1 METDNIKILGVIDND
16 PFDPQTWSGSS
27 YYFFSALK
35 RKNVLCAALS
45 AKPSKATE
53 YLLKGLSFHPD
64 IDKWKFKFHL
74 NTHYY
79 GQMTKAVI
87 KEIGRLKDNEA
98 DYNVILQ
105 IGAWYDLT
113 KRNNALTVS
122 YHDGNL
128 QALLNSPFGYP
139 KINGKVIERA
149 LRYEKRLYE
158 KIDLIFPMSAWLAN
172 SFIKDF
178 GVSPKK
184 LLPVGAGINL
194 PYISETE
201 NKDYTRPNLL
211 FVGKQF
217 ERKGGK
223 FLLEAFHIAKK
234 EIRDLTLTIIGP
246 SLTQLPDGARCL
258 DFLSKNTEEGV
269 KRLLSEYAAASV
281 FVMPSLYEPFGIV
294 FAEAMAH
301 RLPCI
306 GTNICAIP
314 ELIEDGVNGYV
325 VPVSDSAA
333 LAKKMIAL
341 LKNPEMCR
349 QMGNRGY
356 AKYLK
361 NYTWDEVTN
370 KIMTGIKERR

>member
-1 METDNIKILGVIDND
+1 MNDIKILGVIDD
-16 PFDPQTWSGSS
+16 PPFDPQTWSGSS
-27 YYFFSALK
+27 YYLFSALK
-35 RKNVLCAALS
+35 GKNVLCDALS
-45 AKPSKATE
+45 AKPPKMIQ
-53 YLLKGLSFHPD
+53 YLFKGLSFQTD
-64 IDKWKFKFHL
+64 INKWRFKFHL

-79 GQMTKAVI
+79 EQMTKAALQQI
-87 KEIGRLKDNEA
+87 KRLHGEA
-98 DYNVILQ
+98 AGYNVILQ

-113 KRNNALTVS
+113 KRDNALTVS

-128 QALLNSPFGYP
+128 HALLNSPFGYP
-139 KINGKVIERA
+139 KISRKVIERA
-149 LRYEKRLYE
+149 LKYEKRLYE
-158 KIDLIFPMSAWLAN
+158 KIDLIFPMSKWLAN

-178 GVSPKK
+178 EVSAKK

-194 PYISETE
+194 PYILGTE
-201 NKDYTRPNLL
+201 NRDYDRPNLL

-223 FLLEAFHIAKK
+223 FLIEAFNIAKR
-234 EIRDLTLTIIGP
+234 EVRDLTLTIIGP
-246 SLTQLPDGARCL
+246 HLTHLPDGIRCL
-258 DFLSKNTEEGV
+258 NFLSKNTREGV
-269 KRLLSEYAAASV
+269 EQLLSEYASASV

-314 ELIEDGVNGYV
+314 ELIENGVNGYV

-333 LAKKMIAL
+333 LAKRMIDL

-356 AKYLK
+356 MKYLK

-370 KIMTGIKERR
+370 KMIAGMKERG